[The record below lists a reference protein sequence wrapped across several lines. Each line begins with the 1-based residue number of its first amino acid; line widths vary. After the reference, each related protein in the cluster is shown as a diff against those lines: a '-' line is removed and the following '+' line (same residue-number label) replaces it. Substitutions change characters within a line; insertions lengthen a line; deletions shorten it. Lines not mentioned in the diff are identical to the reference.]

1 LVLFYL
7 LAVVWKEE
15 SFFGME
21 LWQKQKQKFIFEG
34 VELKCNKVKVLFPLY
49 TKFSSCSNSKT
60 QEQDELKAS
69 LCRKSNGL

>member
-1 LVLFYL
+1 
-7 LAVVWKEE
+7 
-15 SFFGME
+15 ME

-34 VELKCNKVKVLFPLY
+34 VELKCNKKKLKKKKVLFPLY

-60 QEQDELKAS
+60 QEHKEDELKGS